1 MRKILL
7 RSLALC
13 LLAALCTGTY
23 MAWRAMNVYRTASGG
38 FQHLRYLL
46 ESGETLE
53 GVPADDVLSD
63 NYLLSLFGDNPELV
77 ERLKT
82 VVDLGMATDANLK
95 LGNVSV
101 MVVTY
106 RKDEAGK
113 VFDAAIYAIGGFP
126 DPKSKRLG
134 FHSTGYFR
142 EEFESDLWI
151 SGNALMN
158 LFGRDIIVFCEQDK
172 AETHMALLYD
182 VLNGVIL
189 PLAQRIVE
197 APVHYAIVFPDPKE
211 LAPPNIRN
219 SLQTVILKGEMTA
232 DSGKTELMLVSPS
245 AVAAYQVHTI
255 VKDMRKLARIAFHDK
270 FSGYI
275 KEMPWG
281 KMNDT
286 WWSVEYVALIDAL
299 KILQDQVLVVAQSE
313 YDRYKNN
320 AILKTVERAG
330 RDLAMQKSF
339 LLSGDLPWEFAYRD
353 KENPSGGYWSQEHRW
368 GPEWPLGDEGIPTP
382 GSIAAAAERERI
394 RAEQE
399 AARLAAKEAARQA
412 AQEAAERKRLDKE
425 NAPPPSATPTPVKS
439 I

>member
-13 LLAALCTGTY
+13 LLVALGAGAY
-23 MAWRAMNVYRTASGG
+23 VGWRALGIYQTAVGG

-106 RKDEAGK
+106 RKGEGDK
-113 VFDAAIYAIGGFP
+113 IMDAAIYAVGGFP

-142 EEFESDLWI
+142 EEVDPDLWV
-151 SGNALMN
+151 SGNAMMN
-158 LFGRDIIVFCEQDK
+158 LLGRDIIVFCEQDK
-172 AETHMALLYD
+172 AEAHMALLYD
-182 VLNGVIL
+182 LLNGGIL
-189 PLAQRIVE
+189 PLAQRVVE

-211 LAPPNIRN
+211 LAPPNLRN
-219 SLQTVILKGEMTA
+219 SLQTVIIKGEMSA
-232 DSGKTELMLVSPS
+232 DAGKTELMLVSPS
-245 AVAAYQVHTI
+245 AMAAFQVHTI
-255 VKDMRKLARIAFHDK
+255 VKDMRKLMAITFHDK
-270 FSGYI
+270 FGGYI

-281 KMNDT
+281 EMNDV
-286 WWSVEYVALIDAL
+286 WWGVEYGQLIDSL
-299 KILQDQVLVVAQSE
+299 QLLQDQVLVVGRTE
-313 YDRYKNN
+313 YDRFKNN
-320 AILKTVERAG
+320 AILKTVERVG

-353 KENPSGGYWSQEHRW
+353 MENPSGGYWSEEHRW
-368 GPEWPLGDEGIPTP
+368 GPEWPLGDEGIQTP

-399 AARLAAKEAARQA
+399 AARLAE
-412 AQEAAERKRLDKE
+412 QEAAKLKRLEKE
-425 NAPPPSATPTPVKS
+425 APPPPATSPTPVQS